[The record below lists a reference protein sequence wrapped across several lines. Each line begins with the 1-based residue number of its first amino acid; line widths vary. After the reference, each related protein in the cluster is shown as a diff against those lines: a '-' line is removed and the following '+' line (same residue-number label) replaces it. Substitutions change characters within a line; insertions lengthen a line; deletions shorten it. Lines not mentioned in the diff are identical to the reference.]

1 MAMLDRLTGR
11 AESLL
16 ATLRGVRPRLTL
28 PGILSTPE
36 ATDTDPAGDKWSGA
50 NYIRFGMFCLV
61 LLVGGLGGWA
71 ATAKLKGA
79 VIASGHLRVEAQRQV
94 VQHPDGGVVGEIL
107 VREGDRVE
115 AGAVLIRL
123 DGVKLHSELTV
134 LESQLWEL
142 IARRGRLDAEQT
154 DADAITFDP
163 EIIEAAAGD
172 PSVKGL
178 LDGQQAQFDA
188 SRSTL
193 QREIEVL
200 KEQQVQIREQ
210 IIGSEAEISAL
221 ERQSQLI
228 EKELVDQRGLLA
240 KGLAQAT
247 RVLALEREAASLAGE
262 RGQRMAQ
269 TAQLKGQIAEI
280 EIEQLRLA
288 ASRREEAVTTLR
300 DIGFREL
307 ELKERRIALKDQL
320 SRLDVRAPLA
330 GIVLDMTVHALK
342 SVVRAAEPILHIV
355 PTDFGPCRRCP
366 GRADQHRLGAA
377 RPGGGAA
384 LLGLQH
390 PHDAGARGDRRQGL
404 ARRLRRRAE
413 QALVLPRR
421 GCAAG
426 RRDREAGRAGLGR
439 RHAGGGVHPDRRADT
454 LQLSGQADL
463 GLLRPRRPRGVAPGS

>member
-123 DGVKLHSELTV
+123 DGVKLQSELTV

-172 PSVKGL
+172 PSVRGL

-355 PTDFGPCRRCP
+355 PTDSDLVVDAQVEPINIDSVQP
-366 GRADQHRLGAA
+366 GQEAVLRFSAFNTRTTPELVGTVA
-377 RPGGGAA
+377 RVSP
-384 LLGLQH
+384 
-390 PHDAGARGDRRQGL
+390 DAFVDEQSKRSFY
-404 ARRLRRRAE
+404 RAE
-413 QALVLPRR
+413 VVLQEGEIEKLGELALVAGMPVEVFIQTGERTPFNYLVKPISDYFVR
-421 GCAAG
+421 AG
-426 RRDREAGRAGLGR
+426 REE
-439 RHAGGGVHPDRRADT
+439 
-454 LQLSGQADL
+454 
-463 GLLRPRRPRGVAPGS
+463 